1 MKKMST
7 VIQKIR
13 DALKEANT
21 EDGTT
26 GMGLKPA
33 KNPYFPH
40 EYNAGDNERMEEMWW
55 NDLWRKGNKK
65 KNKALRQQMY
75 KKYNVLGNVQK
86 IIENDVEFK
95 ENDVQFEFLNQ
106 GHVGGCFMTSVLN
119 LLQLG
124 GKKEALNEVLDKYGK
139 MSLKKLSN
147 DSNFQKMY
155 LTNMKLNDCGYNT
168 YKQPLE
174 SLEEKTPDLM
184 ALTTDIGFQ
193 WFRWKALARATRRKG
208 PYNPNILEN
217 PSSTEA
223 YNEEVLKVL
232 RKLIDDGYVFATPFN
247 GHFVAYIGY
256 NDKGFLALGSYGEN
270 ADKGGFHEV
279 KEAINL
285 ADAVNSVLYT
295 KVPDMTM
302 EELSKQVKMITV
314 EKVAE
319 EAKETM
325 KEIQKAR
332 TRRGRKKLS
341 KKKKKA
347 PTKKKKG
354 KMTLGQYKIFVEPE
368 VKDMQKLLVN
378 SAKRREEQIKSI
390 IVTGRRKYPEE
401 QRKSIIKTLQACV
414 CVESNGSGSIVTHNG
429 DTFVLTNQHV
439 ALEPGTIKFIMWIDG
454 KIGYA
459 ETYWVDEERD
469 IGKMRIIDSPKNK
482 VISSLSIHNRIVH
495 NNQLVVQVHNPYH
508 WYNDEN
514 TGARK
519 ENEYHFP
526 FTVET
531 RKLEVKKN
539 EKDFSHSTENESSV
553 YFGSSGSPLLY
564 RSNNGILGGVIGI
577 HKQWD
582 EITDDFQGVL
592 INDITLRVLPKLKF

>member
-1 MKKMST
+1 MST

-13 DALKEANT
+13 DALKEANKK
-21 EDGTT
+21 DGTT

-55 NDLWRKGNKK
+55 NDLWRKGTKK
-65 KNKALRQQMY
+65 KNKALRQKMY
-75 KKYNVLGNVQK
+75 KNYNVLGNVQK
-86 IIENDVEFK
+86 IIENDV
-95 ENDVQFEFLNQ
+95 EFLNQ

-124 GKKEALNEVLDKYGK
+124 GKKEALNEVLAKYGN
-139 MSLKKLSN
+139 MSLKKLRK
-147 DSNFQKMY
+147 DSNFKNMY
-155 LTNMKLNDCGYNT
+155 LKNMKLNDCGYNT

-184 ALTTDIGFQ
+184 ALTTDIEFQ
-193 WFRWKALARATRRKG
+193 WFRWKALARANRRKG
-208 PYNPNILEN
+208 SYNPNIMNN
-217 PSSTEA
+217 PRSTEA
-223 YNEEVLKVL
+223 YNEEVLKFL

-314 EKVAE
+314 GPV
-319 EAKETM
+319 
-325 KEIQKAR
+325 
-332 TRRGRKKLS
+332 
-341 KKKKKA
+341 KKKKA
-347 PTKKKKG
+347 PKKKKKG
-354 KMTLGQYKIFVEPE
+354 KMTALEKYKDKVELE
-368 VKDMQKLLVN
+368 IEEMKQLLED
-378 SAKRREEQIKSI
+378 SAEQRESQMKSI
-390 IVTGRRKYPEE
+390 IITRRGKDQEA
-401 QRKSIIKTLQACV
+401 QLRSINKTLEACV

-439 ALEPGTIKFIMWIDG
+439 ALEIGTIKFIMWIDG

-459 ETYWVDEERD
+459 QTYWVDEKND
-469 IGKMRIIDSPKNK
+469 IGKMRIIEPPKKK
-482 VISSLSIHNRIVH
+482 VITSLSIS
-495 NNQLVVQVHNPYH
+495 NNPINNGELVVQIHNPYH
-508 WYNDEN
+508 WYNEKGD
-514 TGARK
+514 RF
-519 ENEYHFP
+519 ENEHHFP

-531 RKLEVKKN
+531 RNIYVKEAN
-539 EKDFSHSTENESSV
+539 NVTHSSQSASSV
-553 YFGSSGSPLLY
+553 YPGSSGSPLLY
-564 RSNNGILGGVIGI
+564 RDPSTGILGGVVAI
-577 HKQWD
+577 HKQYY
-582 EITDDFQGVL
+582 EETKIYEGVL
-592 INDITLRVLPKLKF
+592 INDTTLRVLPKLKF